1 MDFAAFIARSNYG
14 KSLAVISGM
23 GISKEALSHIRL
35 RRTQRQQTA
44 CSGNSYCDRNIFC
57 GLGNTICSHQ
67 INMEG
72 PSQSF
77 GLFGLKSAGKII
89 VVSPMIVNISELK
102 SMSE

>member
-14 KSLAVISGM
+14 KGLAVISGM

-67 INMEG
+67 INIYIAQILTVG
-72 PSQSF
+72 TQRQ
-77 GLFGLKSAGKII
+77 LFRDDLQPCFFPA
-89 VVSPMIVNISELK
+89 VVIDV
-102 SMSE
+102 

>member
-72 PSQSF
+72 PSQ
-77 GLFGLKSAGKII
+77 
-89 VVSPMIVNISELK
+89 
-102 SMSE
+102 